1 MGQLERSVQETVA
14 SPSSRLSLP
23 DPSPEGC
30 VKRRLHVTLDHL
42 TMDPTSDLF
51 GIVGKVIAGT
61 YRVEEVVAE
70 GGFGVVYKAHHK
82 GFRATVALK
91 CLKIPGE
98 LSDLHRKQF
107 LEQFR
112 SEAEVLFRLSSLL
125 PNIVRPLHVDAFQ
138 TRDGRFVP
146 FMALEWLDGWTLD
159 SVVAQRAEQ
168 GRPPIALKKLVRLLT
183 PVARALEQAHNMPG
197 PTGTL
202 SIVHRDMKPENLF
215 VALVG
220 GEQLIKILDFGI
232 SKVKST
238 AGQLAGR
245 ESQTMDGLVSFS
257 PAYGAPEQWLPK
269 RYGQTG
275 PWTDV
280 WGTALTIVETIK
292 GSAVVDGDQAAMM
305 GTIIDPDRRPT
316 PRNEGVNVSDEVEAI
331 FAKALAVDPRQRYQS
346 MSAFWDQLLE
356 ALDLDQLGNP
366 KRGVRVDPRADGH
379 GVARVE
385 QIEAALS
392 PRMSFISGLRPATSG
407 SEPLR
412 PRERAES
419 MPDLPLVESVVPSA
433 GLDHGARRSVVDDAG
448 AARLSS
454 EDHRRAPGRPVMM
467 ASTEIEIPKPPAT
480 PQFASS
486 VQRRR
491 HPSHSDGAAPA
502 MASASHPVVSRT
514 ADTES
519 PPAPAA
525 QGRPHGARNLS
536 LAPVSVVPPRREPAR
551 AYPVSVSR
559 QPSLLKALLP
569 AVALLAL
576 AIAVTLLDRAYA
588 TSSGAMLAFGPLRAS
603 WLGAACFVAA
613 LAVGV
618 SSVWRSLD

>member
-1 MGQLERSVQETVA
+1 
-14 SPSSRLSLP
+14 
-23 DPSPEGC
+23 
-30 VKRRLHVTLDHL
+30 
-42 TMDPTSDLF
+42 MDPTSDLF

-98 LSDLHRKQF
+98 LSEQHRKQF

-112 SEAEVLFRLSSLL
+112 SEAEVLFRLSALL

-138 TRDGRFVP
+138 TREGRFVP

-245 ESQTMDGLVSFS
+245 ESQTMDSLVSFS

-269 RYGQTG
+269 RFGQTG

-292 GSAVVDGDQAAMM
+292 GAAVVDGDQAAMM
-305 GTIIDPDRRPT
+305 GTIIDPARRPT
-316 PRNEGVNVSDEVEAI
+316 PRNEGVLVSDEVEAI
-331 FAKALAVDPRQRYQS
+331 FAKALAVDPRDRYQS
-346 MSAFWDQLLE
+346 MAAFWDQLLD
-356 ALDLDQLGNP
+356 ALDLDLLGNP
-366 KRGVRVDPRADGH
+366 KRVTRPDPRAEGH
-379 GVARVE
+379 GALRME

-392 PRMSFISGLRPATSG
+392 PRLSFISGLRLAASG
-407 SEPLR
+407 SDGLR
-412 PRERAES
+412 PPERAEVGVLDV
-419 MPDLPLVESVVPSA
+419 PFIESVVPSA
-433 GLDHGARRSVVDDAG
+433 GLDHGAMR
-448 AARLSS
+448 AAA
-454 EDHRRAPGRPVMM
+454 EEAPVARAYGRPGMP
-467 ASTEIEIPKPPAT
+467 ASTEIDIPKPPAT
-480 PQFASS
+480 PQFESS

-491 HPSHSDGAAPA
+491 QASHSDGVASGLG
-502 MASASHPVVSRT
+502 SASHPIVSRT

-519 PPAPAA
+519 PPAPEA
-525 QGRPHGARNLS
+525 QGRPHGARNLQ
-536 LAPVSVVPPRREPAR
+536 LAPTSVVPPKQAPAR
-551 AYPVSVSR
+551 AYPVRVTER
-559 QPSLLKALLP
+559 PSLLKVLLP
-569 AVALLAL
+569 AMALLAL
-576 AIAVTLLDRAYA
+576 AIAITLLDRAYA
-588 TSSGAMLAFGPLRAS
+588 TSNGVLLALGPLRAS
-603 WLGAACFVAA
+603 WLGAGCFVAA
-613 LAVGV
+613 LTVGI